1 MNLSAPKQQ
10 VWIIAVILGFL
21 GIVGTFI
28 AIPVVSAYA
37 FWFVV
42 AGFVLL
48 FLGTLLKGF

>member
-1 MNLSAPKQQ
+1 MNLSAPKKE

-28 AIPVVSAYA
+28 TIPVVSAYA

-42 AGFVLL
+42 VGFVLL